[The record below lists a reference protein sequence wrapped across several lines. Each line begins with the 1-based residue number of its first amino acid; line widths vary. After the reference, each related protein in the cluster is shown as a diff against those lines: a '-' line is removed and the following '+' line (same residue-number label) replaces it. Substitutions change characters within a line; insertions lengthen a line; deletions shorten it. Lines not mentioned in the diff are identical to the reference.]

1 MHAPW
6 PRAPLPRSFRSLRF
20 LRFHCFSLSRA
31 ALPAALALVAAVPT
45 AALAQPAP
53 GPSTAPSAPADA
65 ARADAATAP
74 PRHAAL
80 PPWPGEGA
88 PIGWRDAHAAVAE
101 FPRGHA
107 DIVAWEARQGARS
120 PARPPAAVGDP
131 AAPGNTAHPAGHHHP
146 GEHRP

>member
-6 PRAPLPRSFRSLRF
+6 PRAPFPRFSRFRCLP
-20 LRFHCFSLSRA
+20 LSCA
-31 ALPAALALVAAVPT
+31 AVSAALACLAAVPM

-53 GPSTAPSAPADA
+53 APSTAHSATADA
-65 ARADAATAP
+65 ARADAATTP

-80 PPWPGEGA
+80 PPWPDEGA
-88 PIGWRDAHAAVAE
+88 PIGWRDAHAAVGE

-107 DIVAWEARQGARS
+107 DIVAREARQRASG
-120 PARPPAAVGDP
+120 PARPPAALDGP
-131 AAPGNTAHPAGHHHP
+131 AVVRDGAHPPGHHTP

>member
-6 PRAPLPRSFRSLRF
+6 PRALLSRSLRSRG
-20 LRFHCFSLSRA
+20 LSLSSA
-31 ALPAALALVAAVPT
+31 AVSAALACLAAVPM

-53 GPSTAPSAPADA
+53 APSTAHSATADA
-65 ARADAATAP
+65 ARADAATTP

-80 PPWPGEGA
+80 PPWPDEGA

-107 DIVAWEARQGARS
+107 DIVAWEARQSASG
-120 PARPPAAVGDP
+120 PARPPAAAGDP
-131 AAPGNTAHPAGHHHP
+131 AAPRNTAHSPGHHHP